1 MARTYGRA
9 PLGQRA
15 TGAVPHGHWQTS
27 TFLAALRC
35 DAVTAPCVIDG
46 PINGLTFQAYI
57 EQFLVP
63 TLAVGDVVI
72 MDNLGSHKGQPVRAA
87 IERAGATLLYLPPYS
102 PDLNPIEQL
111 FAKLKA
117 LLRKAATRS
126 LDTLWAAVGDLL
138 TDSNLANAPTTSK
151 TQAMVRLIGIRSS
164 ARSLS
169 PETVRR
175 GGERDRCATALLGG
189 SNPVTTRIVRR
200 VSRKQFAVL
209 DRGSDQHF
217 RHR

>member
-15 TGAVPHGHWQTS
+15 IGAVPHGHWQTS

-46 PINGLTFQAYI
+46 PINGAD
-57 EQFLVP
+57 VP
-63 TLAVGDVVI
+63 GLYRAVPGPH
-72 MDNLGSHKGQPVRAA
+72 LGGRRRRHHGQSRLPQGPASAHRHRAA
-87 IERAGATLLYLPPYS
+87 PVPRCSYLPPYS

-126 LDTLWAAVGDLL
+126 LDALWAAVGTLL
-138 TDSNLANAPTTSK
+138 DRFSPRECARYFTNAGYRSLK
-151 TQAMVRLIGIRSS
+151 RNSQYGVVQLVSS
-164 ARSLS
+164 AASM
-169 PETVRR
+169 RR
-175 GGERDRCATALLGG
+175 CRALITSAGTAL
-189 SNPVTTRIVRR
+189 T
-200 VSRKQFAVL
+200 KA
-209 DRGSDQHF
+209 
-217 RHR
+217 